1 MFLPVITIF
10 NPSTIKTINDREFTY
25 LLVECQIC
33 LLSRHKPDFW
43 VNFYRISSCPTK
55 YNIFVV
61 FSGCHGGLWTTDC
74 GEKPALNGESRQA
87 LRAFKRAK
95 TAKGLW
101 HTHAL

>member
-33 LLSRHKPDFW
+33 RLSRHKPDFW

-61 FSGCHGGLWTTDC
+61 FSGRHGGLWTTDC

-87 LRAFKRAK
+87 LSASKRAK